1 MIRKLSFE
9 ESHRMLQSG
18 EPLVVLDVRE
28 EPEYITGHVP
38 GAELLPVDEL
48 NAETAAELIPS
59 PDTPVMVYCRTGFRS
74 GRAARILK
82 RLGYTDIRDMGG
94 LAGWP
99 YALE

>member
-18 EPLVVLDVRE
+18 ESLVVLDVRE

-48 NAETAAELIPS
+48 NAETAAELNPT

-99 YALE
+99 YTLE